1 MLHQAESFGDINSN
15 ENVAKG
21 SQNIKFEVVRRE
33 GIVDKERKKK
43 LVCLFCFYV
52 RLV

>member
-1 MLHQAESFGDINSN
+1 MLRRAESFGEVNSN
-15 ENVAKG
+15 ENVAEG

-33 GIVDKERKKK
+33 GIVGKERKKE
-43 LVCLFCFYV
+43 LFCLFCFYV